1 MLRSTRTRPQ
11 CLLQVA
17 SPADNQQLH
26 MSAFSPTK
34 ITCTSMLLWLQ
45 MVEKELGKVDESSA
59 ETLIDCVNKL
69 QKLKSVKG
77 SSLGDTRSTQWAA

>member
-1 MLRSTRTRPQ
+1 MY
-11 CLLQVA
+11 
-17 SPADNQQLH
+17 
-26 MSAFSPTK
+26 SATNS
-34 ITCTSMLLWLQ
+34 TCTSMVLGLQ
-45 MVEKELGKVDESSA
+45 MVEKDLGKVDESSA